1 MRINREIEQVH
12 ERADEVH
19 RLDVAELLALM
30 SAEDR
35 SVAAAVAAHLA
46 EVDRAVEGIAARIR
60 SGGRLHYFGA
70 GSSGRLAAVDALECP
85 GTFGV
90 APDLVSAHLPGGEE
104 GFWSTEDS
112 LEDRADLGTRHV
124 AAASIGAADAV
135 VGVSAS
141 GETPYTLAA
150 LRQAGAAAA
159 FTVAVTGAAGSSMG
173 REAAVAIEVPAGP
186 EVVAG
191 STRLKAGTA
200 QKMVLN
206 MLSTATFT
214 RLGHVY
220 RGRMI
225 DVQATNEKL
234 RMRAARIVG
243 EATGAGPE
251 SVSEALRGAGGSA
264 RLAVV
269 MLLGGLDADAARERL
284 ESCGGDVEVASGAR
298 PG

>member
-1 MRINREIEQVH
+1 
-12 ERADEVH
+12 
-19 RLDVAELLALM
+19 M
-30 SAEDR
+30 SEDDG
-35 SVAAAVAAHLA
+35 SVATAVGAHLA
-46 EVDRAVEGIAARIR
+46 DVARAVEGIAARIR

-90 APDLVSAHLPGGEE
+90 APDLVSAHLPGGREA
-104 GFWSTEDS
+104 FWDAEDS
-112 LEDRADLGTRHV
+112 LEDRVDLGTLDV
-124 AAASIGAADAV
+124 VSAAIGAADAV

-141 GETPYTLAA
+141 GETPYTLGA
-150 LRQAGAAAA
+150 LRQAGAVTA
-159 FTVAVTGAAGSSMG
+159 FTVAVTGAPGSSIG
-173 REAAVAIEVPAGP
+173 REAAVAIEVPTGP

-200 QKMVLN
+200 QKMILN

-225 DVQATNEKL
+225 DVRATNEKL
-234 RMRAARIVG
+234 RGRATRIVG
-243 EATGAGPE
+243 ELTGAEPAAAYR
-251 SVSEALRGAGGSA
+251 ALRSAGGNA

-269 MLLGGLDADAARERL
+269 MLLGHLDADEARERL
-284 ESCGGDVEVASGAR
+284 EACGGDLEVALGR
-298 PG
+298 R

>member
-1 MRINREIEQVH
+1 MEDVH

-19 RLDVAELLALM
+19 RLEVPELLRLM
-30 SAEDR
+30 TAEDG
-35 SVAAAVAAHLA
+35 SVALAVAAQVA
-46 EVDRAVEGIAARIR
+46 EVARAVEGITARIR

-90 APDLVSAHLPGGEE
+90 APDLVSAHLPGGPE
-104 GFWSTEDS
+104 GFWNAEDS
-112 LEDRADLGTRHV
+112 LEDRADLGARDAV
-124 AAASIGAADAV
+124 AAAIGASDAV
-135 VGVSAS
+135 VGISAS

-159 FTVAVTGAAGSSMG
+159 LTVAVTGVAGSSMA
-173 REAAVAIEVPAGP
+173 REAAVAIEVPTGA

-234 RMRAARIVG
+234 RGRAGRIVR
-243 EATGAGPE
+243 ELTGAEPDAAHR
-251 SVSEALRGAGGSA
+251 ALQSAGGSA

-269 MLLGGLDADAARERL
+269 MLLGHLGADEARERL
-284 ESCGGDVEVASGAR
+284 EACGRDVDAALGQR
-298 PG
+298 